1 MRISDWSSDVCSS
14 DLIGT
19 LATVLQLLKL
29 PDGTVKVLVEGRQRA
44 QIDSIDVSG
53 EYLKADISLIDE
65 QEASGTQVQALMR
78 SVAEQFEQ
86 YVRLNKK
93 IAPDIPVQVGQ
104 IEEPS
109 RLADAVAAHLSL
121 KVSDKQT
128 LLSAFDPQQR
138 LEMVLAF
145 MEGVMGVLTED

>member
-14 DLIGT
+14 DL
-19 LATVLQLLKL
+19 
-29 PDGTVKVLVEGRQRA
+29 
-44 QIDSIDVSG
+44 VSG

-109 RLADAVAAHLSL
+109 RLAAAVAANLNL
-121 KVSDKQT
+121 KVSRSEERRVGKECVST
-128 LLSAFDPQQR
+128 CRSRWSPYH
-138 LEMVLAF
+138 
-145 MEGVMGVLTED
+145 